1 MNITD
6 EQKEIIECNSKMI
19 IINALAGTGKT
30 STLIEWCKKRPNL
43 RILYLVFSKALSVE
57 AKQMFKCCPNV
68 EVKTTHALAFRV
80 FGTKYKNKLT
90 SSYRAIDCMRDLD
103 LQGDYDTANSVMAL
117 FNQFLSSDSN
127 NIYQF
132 VQDILNATRMSRN
145 KPKINSLAKLCEELW
160 NKSCDVNSDVKV
172 IHDFY
177 LKLYEMSK
185 PDLGLQYDVMLIDEM
200 QDSSMTIKGLIDSSK
215 KTLKHIIGVGDPHQS
230 IFKFRN
236 CVNLMELYANEA
248 TILNLT
254 GSFRVNQHIANMCNI
269 LLEIFKGKKV
279 NMRGY
284 NNNRQ
289 KIYSSKGLNFEN
301 IGSQFNIISRTNAT
315 LLAHAIEASMRGKW
329 LYFEGGYNSYPF
341 QFYKDLFW
349 FRATDNTNN
358 RELKKF
364 KDWEELQE
372 YAKEAE
378 DVELLSGINF
388 INIYSKKVPS
398 LPNAID
404 NVKDY
409 VVNDRKNANF
419 CYCTAHKSKGLT
431 FHTPTLIE
439 KDFDN
444 LKDYENVLSNVKDNL
459 NINPNSLNN
468 FYKQI
473 EQNINLIYVAL
484 TRSKGDLYL
493 NSDMA
498 EFFGL

>member
-1 MNITD
+1 MNFTD
-6 EQKEIIECNSKMI
+6 EQLS
-19 IINALAGTGKT
+19 IINCDDKFMVVDALAGASKT
-30 STLIEWCKKRPNL
+30 TTLVEWCKKRPNL
-43 RILYLVFSKALSVE
+43 KILYLVFSKALSIE
-57 AKQMFKCCPNV
+57 AKKMFKCCPNV
-68 EVKTTHALAFRV
+68 EVRTTHALAFKN
-80 FGTKYKNKLT
+80 FGSKYKNKLT
-90 SSYRAIDCMRDLD
+90 SSYRGIDCMRDLN
-103 LQGDYDTANSVMAL
+103 LGKDYDTANSVISL

-132 VQDILNATRMSRN
+132 VQDTLNATRMSRN

-160 NKSCDVNSDVKV
+160 NKSYDINSDVKV

-177 LKLYEMSK
+177 LKLYEISK
-185 PDLGLQYDVMLIDEM
+185 PDLGLQYDVMLVDEM

-215 KTLKHIIGVGDPHQS
+215 QTLKHIIGVGDPHQS

-236 CVNLMELYANEA
+236 CVNLMEMYRNEA
-248 TILNLT
+248 TTLKLT
-254 GSFRVNQHIANMCNI
+254 GSFRVNQQIADMCNI
-269 LLEIFKGKKV
+269 LLKIFKNKDVHMK
-279 NMRGY
+279 GY
-284 NNNRQ
+284 NNNGQ
-289 KIYSSKGLNFEN
+289 KIYSDKGLNFEN
-301 IGSQFNIISRTNAT
+301 IGEQFNIISRTNAT
-315 LLAHAIEASMRGKW
+315 LLAHAIEASVRGKW
-329 LYFEGGYNSYPF
+329 LYFEGGYTNYPF

-364 KDWEELQE
+364 KDWKELQE

-404 NVKDY
+404 NVKNY
-409 VVNDRKNANF
+409 VVENRKDANF

-439 KDFDN
+439 NDFPHLIELQQTLNSVIGN
-444 LKDYENVLSNVKDNL
+444 LDRY
-459 NINPNSLNN
+459 PNALDN

-473 EQNINLIYVAL
+473 EQDINLMYVAI
-484 TRSKGDLYL
+484 TRAKGDIYL
-493 NSDMA
+493 NDDLCK
-498 EFFGL
+498 FFNL